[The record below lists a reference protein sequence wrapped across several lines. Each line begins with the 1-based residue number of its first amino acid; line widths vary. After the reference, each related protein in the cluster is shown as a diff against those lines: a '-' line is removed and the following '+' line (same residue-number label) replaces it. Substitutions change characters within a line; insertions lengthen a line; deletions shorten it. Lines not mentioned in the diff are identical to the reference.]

1 MLITSAEMIFFVTVK
16 FLWSV
21 IFHDVF
27 FILCFSSD
35 FIEVL
40 QKQELGIHAADI
52 LTASKT
58 KWHCSVFQKETNDLY
73 PGISSFLKV

>member
-1 MLITSAEMIFFVTVK
+1 MMLITSAEMIFVTVK

-58 KWHCSVFQKETNDLY
+58 K
-73 PGISSFLKV
+73 